1 MHLTGLAPV
10 ARRARPARPDGAAP
24 VAAIVRLTVL
34 IPDADRATEPRSR
47 SLTPRRR
54 VRSDDAETP
63 PTTVTERA
71 PVTATT
77 PAPSPATTA
86 HPLDPLSAEEITRAV
101 AVLRDGPAAA
111 DSFRFV
117 SITLAEPAKDVLRG
131 ELSRV
136 PRTAFAVLIDRA
148 TGRAHEADVD
158 LRAGTVARWTTLPQG
173 TQPAIM
179 LDEFD
184 EVERAC
190 KADPRVVEVLAGR
203 GLTDLDLVCIEPWS
217 AGYYGVDDGGR
228 RLMRALVY
236 TRLAPDDNPYA
247 HPAENL
253 VIVYDLNAGEVV
265 DVEDHGVVEVPRVEG
280 NYLPRHVG
288 PARTDLK
295 PLEIVQPEG
304 PSFTVD
310 GHHVRWANWSFRIGF
325 TAREGLV
332 LHQLRYRD
340 GDEDRSVLHRASLVE
355 MVVPYGDPS
364 AVQYRKNAFDAG
376 EYNIGALANSLAL
389 GCDCLGEIRY
399 FDGVVTDSH
408 GNPVTISNAVC
419 MHEEDD
425 SIAWKHYDFRDDSA
439 EVRRSRRLVVS
450 FIATVAN
457 YEYGFYWHL
466 YLDGTIEFLV
476 KATGILSTAGQPAG
490 RKSRFGQTLH
500 NGGLYAPIHQ
510 HIFNVRLDF
519 ALDGSENAVYEVE
532 TEVPQDNP
540 TGSCFY
546 TVDRLLEREQ
556 DAVRRT
562 DAARHRFW
570 KVVNHRRR
578 NLVDEPVA
586 YRLVP
591 TDAITLAAAPD
602 AHVSARA
609 AFATN
614 TLWVTAFDPQE
625 RFPAGEYPNQS
636 RGGDG
641 LPAWTAAD
649 REIADRDL
657 VVWYTF
663 GMHHV
668 VRLEDWPVMPR
679 QHVGFALQPFGF
691 FDRNPV
697 LDLPRPVPHTS
708 DGCCHE
714 PQ

>member
-1 MHLTGLAPV
+1 MTA
-10 ARRARPARPDGAAP
+10 
-24 VAAIVRLTVL
+24 
-34 IPDADRATEPRSR
+34 S
-47 SLTPRRR
+47 
-54 VRSDDAETP
+54 
-63 PTTVTERA
+63 PTTVSAEQ
-71 PVTATT
+71 
-77 PAPSPATTA
+77 TA
-86 HPLDPLSAEEITRAV
+86 HPLDPLSPEEIARAV
-101 AVLRDGPAAA
+101 AVLRAGPAGAE
-111 DSFRFV
+111 SFRFV
-117 SITLAEPAKDVLRG
+117 SVTLVEPSKEALRG
-131 ELSRV
+131 DHSEV
-136 PRTAFAVLIDRA
+136 ARTAVAVLIDRA
-148 TGRAHEADVD
+148 ANASYEADVD
-158 LRAGTVARWTTLPQG
+158 LRTGTVDRWTTLPHG
-173 TQPAIM
+173 TQPPIM

-184 EVERAC
+184 EVERTC
-190 KADPRVVEVLAGR
+190 KADPRVVETLARR
-203 GLTDLDLVCIEPWS
+203 GLTDLDLVCVEPWS
-217 AGYYGVDDGGR
+217 AGYYGVDDQGR

-236 TRLAPDDNPYA
+236 TRLTADDNPYA

-265 DVEDHGVVEVPRVEG
+265 EIEDHGVVEVPRATG
-280 NYLPRHVG
+280 NYLPQDVG

-332 LHQLRYRD
+332 LHQVHYRD
-340 GDEDRSVLHRASLVE
+340 GDEDRSVLHRASLTE

-364 AVQYRKNAFDAG
+364 PVQSRKNAFDAG
-376 EYNIGALANSLAL
+376 EYNIGALANSLVL

-399 FDGVVTDSH
+399 FDGVANDSH
-408 GNPVTISNAVC
+408 GNPVVIRNAVC

-425 SIAWKHYDFRDDSA
+425 SIAWKHYDFRKDSA
-439 EVRRSRRLVVS
+439 EVRRSRRLLIS

-490 RKSRFGQTLH
+490 ERSRYGQTL
-500 NGGLYAPIHQ
+500 NGDGLFAPIHQ
-510 HIFNVRLDF
+510 HIFNMRLDF
-519 ALDGSENAVYEVE
+519 DLDGAENAVYEVD
-532 TEVPQDNP
+532 TIVPEENP

-556 DAVRRT
+556 DAIRRA
-562 DAARHRFW
+562 DAAKHRFW

-578 NLVDEPVA
+578 NAVGEPVA
-586 YRLVP
+586 YRIVP

-602 AHVSARA
+602 AHVSRRA

-614 TLWVTAFDPQE
+614 TLWVTAFDPRE

-641 LPAWTAAD
+641 LPAWTAAN
-649 REIADRDL
+649 REITDRDL

-679 QHVGFALQPFGF
+679 QHVGFTLQPFGF
-691 FDRNPV
+691 FDRNPI
-697 LDLPRPVPHTS
+697 LDLPRTVPRGRSDTS
-708 DGCCHE
+708 GDGCCHGPE
-714 PQ
+714 